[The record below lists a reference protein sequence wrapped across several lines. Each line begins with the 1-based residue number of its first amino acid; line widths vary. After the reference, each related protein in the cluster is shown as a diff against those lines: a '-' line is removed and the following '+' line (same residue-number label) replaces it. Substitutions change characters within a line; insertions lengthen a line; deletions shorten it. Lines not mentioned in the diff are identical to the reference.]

1 MNGKEIEKIFIC
13 HYSKLEN
20 RRRGML
26 RQEESYKFCDVE
38 WITEDAVKN
47 WPFQQYY
54 NASEEFLGGRVK
66 SNFGREYRV
75 SYHRLT
81 RGEIEITLQH
91 IAAYQKIVA
100 ENLAQA
106 IIFEDDVILK
116 DNFRENIARCVKLLP
131 EDYDVFYFGQGCFP
145 EQKFDETET
154 REKYADGSFTVYKK
168 ENRQSRFTDSY
179 LISRK
184 AAETLLAKMI
194 PFCFPIDWELNYQQ
208 FVLALNIY
216 WVYPT
221 LTYQGSGFGEYKSN
235 LRWRKWRQFL
245 EKVSSPWKNR
255 SGGGK

>member
-1 MNGKEIEKIFIC
+1 MNGQEIEKIFIC

-26 RQEESYKFCDVE
+26 EQEERYRFCDVE
-38 WITEDAVKN
+38 WVTEEAVQD
-47 WPFQQYY
+47 WPFQEYY
-54 NASEEFLGGRVK
+54 NPSAEFFRERVNSE
-66 SNFGREYRV
+66 FGRQYHV

-91 IAAYQKIVA
+91 IAAYRKIIA
-100 ENLAQA
+100 ENLSQA

-116 DNFRENIARCVKLLP
+116 DNFRVNIARCAKLLP
-131 EDYDVFYFGQGCFP
+131 QDYDVFYFGQGCFQ
-145 EQKFDETET
+145 EQKFDEAEV
-154 REKYADGSFTVYKK
+154 REKYTDAPFTVFKK

-184 AAETLLAKMI
+184 GAETLLARMI

-208 FVLALNIY
+208 FVLGMNIY

-221 LTYQGSGFGEYKSN
+221 LTYQGSGFGHYKSN

-245 EKVSSPWKNR
+245 EKISSPWKNI
-255 SGGGK
+255 S